1 MDVLTVIMRYE
12 WKYMKYQQLLKSDM
26 NICNFLCQYILVNDG
41 RMELYLTKHGKKKI
55 NRPGKHILIT
65 ERIRLS

>member
-26 NICNFLCQYILVNDG
+26 NICNFLC
-41 RMELYLTKHGKKKI
+41 
-55 NRPGKHILIT
+55 
-65 ERIRLS
+65 